1 MKESSVSVETY
12 DEFKKRRDPPRW
24 WTPKIDRTVLQELMQ
39 RNDLQPILHYGG
51 WVALV
56 VALGYVSAALYN
68 AGSLWCILAFFVYG
82 TIYSMNN
89 SHLHESLHGT
99 AFKTKALNRIMFFI
113 TAAMEFRATTL
124 TRWRHMHHHAWT
136 IIKETDLEIQ
146 APRPVKLWKVLIE
159 FLYLGS
165 TVSLWAILFLHSL
178 GIVSKEAMKVVP
190 RSEYQK
196 MFWSSRACLAL
207 HLVPIVVAIAAQS
220 WLPILLFTLPRLY
233 GGFLIWALILAQ
245 HSGLAEDVL
254 DHRLN
259 TRTMRLN
266 PVLSFLY
273 LHMEYHTEH
282 HMFPNIPFHAL
293 AKFRRHVEDQM
304 PRAYSGLL
312 ETYKEEIPVLWK
324 QRHNAQYFIHREM
337 PG

>member
-1 MKESSVSVETY
+1 MGVETY
-12 DEFKKRRDPPRW
+12 DEFKKRKDPPRW
-24 WTPKIDRTVLQELMQ
+24 WTPKIDRTVLQGLMQ
-39 RNDLQPILHYGG
+39 RNDLQAILHYGG
-51 WVALV
+51 WFVLVATF
-56 VALGYVSAALYN
+56 GYISAALYN
-68 AGSLWCILAFFVYG
+68 AGSAWCILVFFVYG
-82 TIYSMNN
+82 TLYSMNN

-99 AFKTKALNRIMFFI
+99 AFKTRALNRIMFFI

-146 APRPVKLWKVLIE
+146 APRPVKLWKVLVE
-159 FLYLGS
+159 FFYLGS
-165 TVSLWAILFLHSL
+165 TVSLFAILFLHSM

-190 RSEYQK
+190 KSEYQK

-207 HLVPIVVAIAAQS
+207 HLVPIVVAVVLQT

-233 GGFLIWALILAQ
+233 GGFLMWTLILAQ

-282 HMFPNIPFHAL
+282 HMFPNIPFHSL

-304 PRAYSGLL
+304 PRAYNGLL

-324 QRHNAQYFIHREM
+324 QRHNAEYFIHREM

>member
-1 MKESSVSVETY
+1 MSVETY
-12 DEFKKRRDPPRW
+12 DEFKKRKDPPRW
-24 WTPKIDRTVLQELMQ
+24 WTPKIDRAVLQDLMR
-39 RNDLQPILHYGG
+39 RNDLQAILHYGG
-51 WVALV
+51 WFLLVAV
-56 VALGYVSAALYN
+56 LGYVSAALYN
-68 AGSLWCILAFFVYG
+68 AGSAWCILAFFVYG
-82 TIYSMNN
+82 TLYSMNN

-146 APRPVKLWKVLIE
+146 APRPVKLWKVLVE
-159 FLYLGS
+159 FFYLGS
-165 TVSLWAILFLHSL
+165 TVSLFAILFLHSL
-178 GIVSKEAMKVVP
+178 GIVSREAAKVVP
-190 RSEYQK
+190 KSEYQK

-207 HLVPIVVAIAAQS
+207 QLVPIVVAIATNS
-220 WLPILLFTLPRLY
+220 WLPVLLFSLPRLY
-233 GGFLIWALILAQ
+233 GGFLMWALIMAQ

-273 LHMEYHTEH
+273 LHMEFHTEH

-293 AKFRRHVEDQM
+293 GKFRRDVEDQM
-304 PRAYSGLL
+304 PRAYNGLV
-312 ETYKEEIPVLWK
+312 ETYREEIPVLWK
-324 QRHNAQYFIHREM
+324 QRHNADYFIHREM

>member
-1 MKESSVSVETY
+1 MSVEAY
-12 DEFKKRRDPPRW
+12 DDFKKRKDPPRW
-24 WTPKIDRTVLQELMQ
+24 WTPKIDRAVLQNLMQ
-39 RNDLQPILHYGG
+39 RNDLQAILHYGG
-51 WVALV
+51 WFLMVAV
-56 VALGYVSAALYN
+56 LGYISAALYN
-68 AGSLWCILAFFVYG
+68 AGSAWCILAFFVYG
-82 TIYSMNN
+82 TVYSMNN

-146 APRPVKLWKVLIE
+146 APRPVKLWKVLVE
-159 FLYLGS
+159 FFYLGS
-165 TVSLWAILFLHSL
+165 TVSLFAILFLHSI
-178 GIVSKEAMKVVP
+178 GIVSSEARKVVP
-190 RSEYQK
+190 KSEYRK

-207 HLVPIVVAIAAQS
+207 QLVPIVWAIAAQS
-220 WLPILLFTLPRLY
+220 WLPVLLFSLPRLY
-233 GGFLIWALILAQ
+233 GGFLMWALIMAQ

-259 TRTMRLN
+259 TRTMHLN

-273 LHMEYHTEH
+273 LHMEFHTEH
-282 HMFPNIPFHAL
+282 HMFPNIPFHSL
-293 AKFRRHVEDQM
+293 RKFRKHVEDQM
-304 PRAYSGLL
+304 PRAYKGLV
-312 ETYKEEIPVLWK
+312 ETYREELPVLWK
-324 QRHNAQYFIHREM
+324 QRHNAEYFIHREM